1 MAWTM
6 EGYYRQLDLLHA
18 AIEHAQRAQHTE
30 RVNQLVIQLRELR
43 RNNPLK
49 KAPPEA

>member
-6 EGYYRQLDLLHA
+6 EGYYRQLDQLHS

-30 RVNQLVIQLRELR
+30 RVKELVVQLRELR

-49 KAPPEA
+49 NSPEP